1 MAEFFITGEAEADG
15 LLAREP
21 LALVLGMMLDQQ
33 VPMEWAFASPAR
45 LAQRLGGRLDAA
57 EIAAMD
63 PAELEAAFK
72 ERPALH
78 RFPGSMAK
86 RAQELCRALVDHYDG
101 RAERVWS
108 DVATGAELLAR
119 VRSLPGFGDEKAR
132 IFVALLAKRR
142 GVRPPGWEEASAP
155 FSDDLRRSV
164 ADADSPAALEEVRA
178 FKKARK
184 AIGKGKAD

>member
-1 MAEFFITGEAEADG
+1 MAEFFITGDAEADG
-15 LLAREP
+15 LLAHEP

-101 RAERVWS
+101 RAERVWA

-142 GVRPPGWEEASAP
+142 G
-155 FSDDLRRSV
+155 
-164 ADADSPAALEEVRA
+164 
-178 FKKARK
+178 
-184 AIGKGKAD
+184 